1 MRLSGS
7 VTVSLAALASAHPGS
22 TVKRQA
28 SQLRD
33 SYDFVIVGG
42 GTSGLTVADRLT
54 AAFPKKTVLVVEY
67 GEIEFGPGNFDPP
80 PTTPA
85 SQWKVT
91 SLPNP
96 EVNNKTALVSLG
108 QVVGGSTVVNGQF
121 LDRGSR
127 FDYDSW
133 QALNSQ
139 GSTGVNWN
147 WDTLFPYFKKVTAT
161 FCVLKP
167 VFLLSTLSYSLI
179 CFRHL
184 LKLCQS
190 VTLTEPSTEL
200 VEDYGYTW
208 DVSAYG
214 GSTPVYATY
223 PPFQWADQHVMWDT
237 YKELGVQEPKEC
249 ANGNK
254 EGICWVPTTQH
265 PVTALRSHARL
276 GHYAAVIDTRPNYD
290 LLVKHQGVR
299 VVYPKKARRNA
310 GPPIVEVRSLADDNL
325 FNVTAKA
332 EVIISAG
339 AIHTPT
345 VLMRSGIGPASVLES
360 AGIPLVLDLPGVGS
374 NFQDH
379 TGPSVSWNLTTPGDF
394 HPVPSAM
401 DDTAFAADAAAG
413 FNETPS
419 RGPYTLAL
427 ANSAAYVSLPHLAP
441 SNHGSIITK
450 IRAIAADAALAA
462 SYLPPDHRTSTPM
475 IAGYQAQLSALAD
488 LLANAQS
495 PSIESPFWTGAS
507 ASAILLH
514 PLSRG
519 TVRLDP
525 ANPLAQ
531 PILDSRA
538 GTNPVDFDLHL
549 AHVRFLRRAGATA
562 TLRRYGAVEVAP
574 GAAVDDADDDALRAF
589 VRDSASLSF
598 NHPCCTA
605 AMLPEE
611 KGGVVGTDLKVH
623 GAGGRLRV
631 VDISVLPLVPGSHL
645 MATAYAVGERAAEL
659 IIREWK

>member
-133 QALNSQ
+133 QALNGQ
-139 GSTGVNWN
+139 GSTGINWN
-147 WDTLFPYFKKVTAT
+147 WETLFPYFKK
-161 FCVLKP
+161 
-167 VFLLSTLSYSLI
+167 
-179 CFRHL
+179 
-184 LKLCQS
+184 S

-200 VEDYGYTW
+200 VEKYGYTW
-208 DVSAYG
+208 DISAYG

-223 PPFQWADQHVMWDT
+223 PPFQWADQHVMWNT

-254 EGICWVPTTQH
+254 EGICWVPTTQD
-265 PVTALRSHARL
+265 PVTALRSHSGL

-310 GPPIVEVRSLADDNL
+310 GPPIVEVRSLADDTL

-345 VLMRSGIGPASVLES
+345 VLMRSGIGPASVLKS
-360 AGIPLVLDLPGVGS
+360 AGIPVVLDLPGVGS

-413 FNETPS
+413 FNERPS

-441 SNHGSIITK
+441 SNHESIITK
-450 IRAIAADAALAA
+450 IRAIAADATLAA

-475 IAGYQAQLSALAD
+475 ITGYQAQLSALAD
-488 LLANAQS
+488 LLANPQS

-525 ANPLAQ
+525 TNPLAQ

-549 AHVRFLRRAGATA
+549 AHVRFLRRAGATD

-574 GAAVDDADDDALRAF
+574 GVGVDDADDDALRAF
-589 VRDSASLSF
+589 VRESASLSF

-611 KGGVVGTDLKVH
+611 RGGVVGTDLKVH

-631 VDISVLPLVPGSHL
+631 VDISVLPLVPGTHL
-645 MATAYAVGERAAEL
+645 MATAYAVGERAADL
-659 IIREWK
+659 IIREW